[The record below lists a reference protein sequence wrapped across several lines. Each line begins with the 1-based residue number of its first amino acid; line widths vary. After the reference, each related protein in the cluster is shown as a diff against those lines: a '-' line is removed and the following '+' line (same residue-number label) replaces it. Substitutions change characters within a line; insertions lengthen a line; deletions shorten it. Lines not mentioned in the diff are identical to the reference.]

1 MYANEPYKC
10 PISRE
15 IIRVPVIT
23 NAGRTYDFGS
33 IAKHL
38 LSGNPNDPE
47 TKELITTLYYN
58 RAIKAF
64 NDEILLRLSPWRV
77 LELVGEEKDEII
89 LLYTRLITSYPSI
102 VISGVQDLVV
112 IQELFKKQA
121 VINAP
126 FWDAAKNGDLL
137 AVKRFL
143 ADSIVDP
150 NLDPNYPRANGI
162 TPLIIAACKG
172 HTEVVQ
178 CLIDDVRVNPNQA
191 STDCGMTALIMAAK
205 FGHIDI
211 VKLLLADLRV
221 RPHQAVINDGRTP
234 LSIAAQ
240 NKHTLIVNLLLT
252 RHLNQCIQ
260 NPALMC
266 EIFRQDRLFF
276 SELVRH
282 RQTMWGLLRDVI
294 RLTLERDAY
303 EQLLQAILHSR
314 DEPDST
320 KHHPLYQVF
329 NWGQSHSNS
338 FFIYFFWFNKNILKE
353 IQVELEHG
361 RGMLSDASNL
371 VAQSFDV
378 GFF

>member
-1 MYANEPYKC
+1 MYRGEPYKC
-10 PISRE
+10 PLSHE
-15 IIRVPVIT
+15 ITRVPVIT
-23 NAGRTYDFGS
+23 NAGRTYDFVS
-33 IAKHL
+33 IAKHIV
-38 LSGNPNDPE
+38 SGKPNDPE
-47 TKELITTLYYN
+47 TGIPITTLYYN
-58 RAIKAF
+58 RVIRAF
-64 NDEILLRLSPWRV
+64 NEGVLLELNPGNV
-77 LELVGEEKDEII
+77 LELSDEKKGEIA
-89 LLYTRLITSYPSI
+89 LLYTQLRRFHPSI
-102 VISGVQDLVV
+102 TICGVQDLEV
-112 IQELFKKQA
+112 IQKLLKKQA
-121 VINAP
+121 ELNEPIWN
-126 FWDAAKNGDLL
+126 AAKKGDLL

-172 HTEVVQ
+172 HTEVVK
-178 CLIDDVRVNPNQA
+178 CLLADPRVNPNQA

-205 FGHIDI
+205 FGRIEI

-221 RPHQAVINDGRTP
+221 IPHQAVTFDGRTP
-234 LSIAAQ
+234 LFLAAQ
-240 NKHTLIVNLLLT
+240 NKHTLIVNLLLAS
-252 RHLNQCIQ
+252 HLNQCIQ
-260 NPALMC
+260 NPALMT
-266 EIFRQDRLFF
+266 EVFRQDRLFF

-282 RQTMWGLLRDVI
+282 REAMWDILRDVI
-294 RLTLERDAY
+294 RLTLEREAY

-353 IQVELEHG
+353 IQAELEHG
-361 RGMLSDASNL
+361 HGMQRAVSNL